1 MIAEKSYRF
10 AVRIVKLC
18 QYLRDV
24 KHEFILSQQVE
35 KSGTSIRANV
45 TEGQQGQSRADFI
58 AKLSVAL
65 KETSETKYWLSL
77 LYDTAYLTDREYR
90 SIQSDCIEIEKL
102 LTSILKTTK
111 ANSVSK

>member
-1 MIAEKSYRF
+1 MVADKSYRF
-10 AVRIVKLC
+10 AVRIVRLC
-18 QYLRDV
+18 QYLRGQ
-24 KHEFILSQQVE
+24 KHEYVLSYQLE
-35 KSGTSIRANV
+35 KSGTSIRANI

-77 LYDTAYLTDREYR
+77 LHDTGYLNDREYR
-90 SIQSDCIEIEKL
+90 SIQNDCVEIEKL

-111 ANSVSK
+111 AKSCC

>member
-24 KHEFILSQQVE
+24 KHEYILSQQLE

-45 TEGQQGQSRADFI
+45 TEGQQGQSRA
-58 AKLSVAL
+58 V
-65 KETSETKYWLSL
+65 LSL
-77 LYDTAYLTDREYR
+77 SSPSLLKRPLR
-90 SIQSDCIEIEKL
+90 QSIGFPFC
-102 LTSILKTTK
+102 TTP
-111 ANSVSK
+111 VI